1 MCSIELDIDIN
12 TFDTDEVDY
21 DLIDK
26 ILMDMAQS
34 STVATVPIP
43 VPQVLA
49 VRRTKFVV
57 GVGVGVAKCVVG
69 VVSFL
74 GLTAFRQRVLG

>member
-12 TFDTDEVDY
+12 TFDTDDVDY

-26 ILMDMAQS
+26 ILMEMAQL
-34 STVATVPIP
+34 STVPTVPIA

-49 VRRTKFVV
+49 DRRTKVV
-57 GVGVGVAKCVVG
+57 GVSGSVFVVR
-69 VVSFL
+69 FL
-74 GLTAFRQRVLG
+74 GLTAFRLQYTQ